1 MSVKHFD
8 IMKAEEIIERAATL
22 ASAVNCCTINN
33 FKAVD
38 DYYIRETFVDCW
50 YDTHITYF
58 DVHGNHASSIAA
70 AILGEDNAA
79 RAGYYFKGVDDNE

>member
-38 DYYIRETFVDCW
+38 DYYIRETFVDGW
-50 YDTHITYF
+50 YDIHITYF
-58 DVHGNHASSIAA
+58 DVHGNHAISST
-70 AILGEDNAA
+70 AA
-79 RAGYYFKGVDDNE
+79 RAGYWFKGVDDYE